1 MKTIGIHTIEDL
13 AKANEYTLKE
23 LLGINGPRLKQKANG
38 EHDGIVDPERIYEFK
53 SVGNSSTL
61 PHDSD
66 DSDELVTLI
75 DKLSQSV
82 SARLRRKEVM
92 ANRLLIMIR
101 YASWKNITRSVM
113 LTNPTDRKEEI
124 FEAAKQ
130 LFLKHWNDQPVR
142 LLGVTGQTLS
152 NEKQPLNSLIYFH
165 IQKMQKKSPSKPF

>member
-1 MKTIGIHTIEDL
+1 
-13 AKANEYTLKE
+13 
-23 LLGINGPRLKQKANG
+23 PRLKQKANG

-66 DSDELVTLI
+66 DPDELVALI

-101 YASWKNITRSVM
+101 YASWKNITRSVT
-113 LTNPTDRKEEI
+113 LTNPT
-124 FEAAKQ
+124 
-130 LFLKHWNDQPVR
+130 
-142 LLGVTGQTLS
+142 
-152 NEKQPLNSLIYFH
+152 
-165 IQKMQKKSPSKPF
+165 